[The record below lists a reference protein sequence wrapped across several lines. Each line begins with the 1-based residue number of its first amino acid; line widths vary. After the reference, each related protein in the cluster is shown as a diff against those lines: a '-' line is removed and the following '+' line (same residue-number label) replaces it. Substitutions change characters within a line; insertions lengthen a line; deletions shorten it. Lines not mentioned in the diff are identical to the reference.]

1 MAYIGCMD
9 TASDIS
15 PVEIATTAAL
25 LSDVARAAMLC
36 ALMDGRARTAG
47 ELAFTA
53 GVTPQTASSHLARLS
68 EAGLIDVVP
77 QGRHRYHRLASSEAA
92 QTLEALGV
100 LAAGQPRRMRVLG
113 PRDAALREARTCYD
127 HFAGRLGVAI
137 ADALRVAGG
146 IVAHGRDVE
155 ITPEGERRFACLGVD
170 VAPLRGVKRPLCRNC
185 LDWSERRP
193 HLAGAAAAHLL
204 EVALHRRWV
213 ERLKDTRAV
222 RVTPEGRRVFA
233 AALGTGFEALPA
245 AA

>member
-1 MAYIGCMD
+1 MD
-9 TASDIS
+9 RFSDIS
-15 PVEIATTAAL
+15 PVEVASTAAL
-25 LSDVARAAMLC
+25 LSDVARASILC

-53 GVTPQTASSHLARLS
+53 GVTPQTASSHLARLAD
-68 EAGLIDVVP
+68 AGLIVVVP
-77 QGRHRYHRLASSEAA
+77 QGRHRYHRLASAEAA

-100 LAAGQPRRMRVLG
+100 LAAGRPRRMRVPG

-146 IVAHGRDVE
+146 TIAHGRDVE
-155 ITPEGERRFACLGVD
+155 ITAEGERRLACLGVD
-170 VAPLRGVKRPLCRNC
+170 VPTLRGARRPLCRHC

-193 HLAGAAAAHLL
+193 HLAGAAATELAHK
-204 EVALHRRWV
+204 ALASGWV
-213 ERLKDTRAV
+213 QRLKDTRAV
-222 RVTPEGRRVFA
+222 RMTPEGRRVFA
-233 AALGTGFEALPA
+233 AALGSGFEDLPA